1 MVDIRASLV
10 KTLRDKTGAGMMD
23 CKKALQ
29 ETAGDLEAAVD
40 WLRTKGLAAA
50 AEKAGRIAAEGLVGV
65 VVRDQAG
72 AIVEV
77 NTETDFVA
85 RNEGFQE
92 FVSTV
97 AGIALEVEGRMEAIK
112 STVYP
117 DGGRTVDEQLT
128 EMIASSGENM
138 SLRRARY
145 VKADAGLLGA
155 YVHAALAPG
164 LGRIGVL
171 VGIRSDGDV
180 SALEPLAKQLAMH
193 VAAARPQ
200 SISPDDL
207 AENVLERERKVLLE
221 QARQS
226 RKPETIVEKMVEGR
240 LRKFYEEVCL
250 LEQTFVIDGQKRVRA
265 VLEAAGRDHGTSV
278 TVTDFARFALGEG
291 IERETGNFAADVA
304 AAVRA

>member
-85 RNEGFQE
+85 RNEAFQE